1 MISLDDK
8 EGLRNLL
15 RLMIAGFTIA
25 MVFVFGYNFWQQESY
40 PQPTSREEIKGE
52 IIALSAYQSVVNIEL
67 DDNSKF
73 MIVDSR
79 NYDLEP
85 YTIQAFLRIGDYL
98 IKEPHS
104 DTLTVIRDD
113 KFYTFVI
120 GKDLNV
126 DLRKS
131 P

>member
-8 EGLRNLL
+8 KGLRNLVKA
-15 RLMIAGFTIA
+15 MIAGFT
-25 MVFVFGYNFWQQESY
+25 VSVLVFGYISYQQEKYQKPVNS
-40 PQPTSREEIKGE
+40 EEIKGE
-52 IIALSAYQSVVNIEL
+52 IIALSTYQSVVNIEL
-67 DDNSKF
+67 DDNRKF

-79 NYDLEP
+79 NYGLEP
-85 YTIQAFLRIGDYL
+85 YAIQTFLRIGDYL

-113 KFYTFVI
+113 KFYTFVL
-120 GKDLNV
+120 GKDLNTT
-126 DLRKS
+126 LKK